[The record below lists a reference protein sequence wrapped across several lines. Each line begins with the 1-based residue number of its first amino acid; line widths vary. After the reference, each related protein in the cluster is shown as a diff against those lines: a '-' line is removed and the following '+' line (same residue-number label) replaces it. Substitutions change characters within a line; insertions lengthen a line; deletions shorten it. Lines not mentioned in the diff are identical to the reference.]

1 MFSSK
6 MNFQKKILLAL
17 LVLISGLFVAY
28 LAVNLIL
35 NNKQK
40 KAGEVLY
47 GDYTDYLT
55 RTLEAD
61 NLENEAVFLR
71 TIADY
76 GVSILKEPKNDV
88 VHAQIELG
96 KFLARFRNSVFLTEE
111 GRSEIT
117 KRYLVFGQQAQ
128 GDSNADQYMVWNMAD
143 SADDRPDIIKDA
155 LFFTL
160 NSLKIL
166 KQSNSRMIKSVFIYD
181 SDAACVVYPAG
192 NRRSAPSPGE
202 LFQRFDQGASESP
215 REQRLEYLNSNGDLV
230 MGTRFFSQ
238 GEPRYDFIIGAVIDY
253 RYLEENICA
262 YAWKCNVDATI
273 LIDSR
278 GKVISCNYRT
288 VIPELTGMEG
298 RYLSVDP
305 EGKPDLG
312 IVDPDLLGKNT
323 EGFFSFVLRGKE
335 FYAAFASSPRSNWK
349 LLFVTSTEEV
359 DSRLAAIKK
368 RLQKTHSR
376 YLNSLE
382 EMMFHNQL
390 VLLVVLGI
398 VFVFFLVMSLSI
410 SRRLTRSLAILNNG
424 VDRISSGDL
433 RHRIPVLKT
442 GDEIEKLISA
452 FNTMVDRINR
462 YIQDLAESIRARQAV
477 ESDIKIAAEIQA
489 SMLPHQLDLENATN
503 EIGLEVASSLMP
515 SKHIAGDFYDY
526 FLIDDNRLFFAIG
539 DVSGKGV
546 PASLFMVMIRTLL
559 KKDVLDQKAPLIDIL
574 YNLNT
579 AIARDNY
586 SCTFVTLFCGILDL
600 TTGRIDY
607 VIAGHDMPIIVR
619 ARENRVECPA
629 SPRQSTIL
637 GAVEEGV
644 RLAEGGFNLETS
656 DMLVLYTDGVTE
668 AMDEN
673 NNLWGRDRL
682 VETVSEHATVSA
694 ENLMEVIKTGIDAH
708 AGKSAGQHDD
718 ITILVLKRTR

>member
-1 MFSSK
+1 MLSIK
-6 MNFQKKILLAL
+6 LNFRNKILLAL
-17 LVLISGLFVAY
+17 LALISGLFVAY

-35 NNKQK
+35 INKQK

-47 GDYTDYLT
+47 GDYSDYLT

-61 NLENEAVFLR
+61 NLENEEVFLR

-88 VHAQIELG
+88 VHAQIALG
-96 KFLARFRNSVFLTEE
+96 KFLARYQNSVFLTEE
-111 GRSEIT
+111 GKSEIT
-117 KRYLVFGQQAQ
+117 KRYLVFEEQAQ

-143 SADDRPDIIKDA
+143 SADDRPNIIKDA

-166 KQSNSRMIKSVFIYD
+166 KQSNSRMIKSVFIYEF
-181 SDAACVVYPAG
+181 DAACVVYPAG
-192 NRRSAPSPGE
+192 NRGAAPSPGE

-230 MGTRFFSQ
+230 MSTRFFSQ
-238 GEPRYDFIIGAVIDY
+238 AEPRYDFIIGAVIDY

-262 YAWKCNVDATI
+262 YAWKCNVDATV
-273 LIDSR
+273 LVDSG

-288 VIPELTGMEG
+288 VIPELTGLEG

-323 EGFFSFVLRGKE
+323 EGFFSFVSRGEE

-349 LLFVTSTEEV
+349 LLFVTNTEEV

-368 RLQKTHSR
+368 RLQKDHSG

-398 VFVFFLVMSLSI
+398 VFIFFLVMSLSI

-424 VDRISSGDL
+424 VERISSGDL

-442 GDEIEKLISA
+442 GDEIEQLISA

-489 SMLPHQLDLENATN
+489 SMLPHQLDLGNATN
-503 EIGLEVASSLMP
+503 EIGLQVASTLVP
-515 SKHIAGDFYDY
+515 SKYIAGDFYDY
-526 FLIDDNRLFFAIG
+526 FLIDENRLFFAIG

-546 PASLFMVMIRTLL
+546 PASLFMVIIKTLL
-559 KKDVLDQKAPLIDIL
+559 KKEVLARKTGLIEIL
-574 YNLNT
+574 YNVNT
-579 AIARDNY
+579 AMARDNY

-607 VIAGHDMPIIVR
+607 VIAGHDMPIIVH
-619 ARENRVECPA
+619 ARENRVLCPA
-629 SPRQSTIL
+629 SPQQSTIL
-637 GAVEEGV
+637 GAIEEGV
-644 RLAEGGFNLETS
+644 RLAEGRFDLDTN
-656 DMLVLYTDGVTE
+656 DMLILYTDGVTE

-673 NNLWGRDRL
+673 SNLWGRDRL
-682 VETVSEHATVSA
+682 LETVSGNFTVSA
-694 ENLMEVIKTGIDAH
+694 EKLIEVIKAGIDAH
-708 AGKSAGQHDD
+708 TGKSAGQHDD
-718 ITILVLKRTR
+718 ITLLVLKRTL